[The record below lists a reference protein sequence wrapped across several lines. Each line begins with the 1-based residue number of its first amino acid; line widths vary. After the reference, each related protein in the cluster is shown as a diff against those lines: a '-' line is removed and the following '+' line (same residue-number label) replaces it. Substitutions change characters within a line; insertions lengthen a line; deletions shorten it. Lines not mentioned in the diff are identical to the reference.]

1 MKSLSHVQFFTTP
14 RTVAY
19 QAPPSMVF
27 SRQEYWS
34 GLPFPFQ
41 TPAYYTLIT
50 EKSFE
55 IADGWKLT
63 LPEPSQG
70 LGLQLALD
78 AGQVLQT
85 DSVPSEPPGK
95 PYLKILAT
103 PIEILVIP
111 IIISNFILISYF
123 YHSLPNLLIYIKND
137 NFFKFNN

>member
-1 MKSLSHVQFFTTP
+1 MKRLFASLW
-14 RTVAY
+14 TVAG
-19 QAPPSMVF
+19 QDPLSVEF
-27 SRQEYWS
+27 FRQEYWS
-34 GLPFPFQ
+34 GLPSPS
-41 TPAYYTLIT
+41 PRDL
-50 EKSFE
+50 SNPG
-55 IADGWKLT
+55 IA
-63 LPEPSQG
+63 PRSH
-70 LGLQLALD
+70 
-78 AGQVLQT
+78 VLQT